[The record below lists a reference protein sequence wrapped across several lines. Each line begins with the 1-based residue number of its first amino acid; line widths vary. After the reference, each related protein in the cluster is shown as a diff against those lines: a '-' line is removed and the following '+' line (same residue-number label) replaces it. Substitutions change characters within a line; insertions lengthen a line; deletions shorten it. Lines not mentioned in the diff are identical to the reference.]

1 MQKIGL
7 VGLGFMG
14 RTHLRAYDSITNCE
28 VTAIYTRRKVVDE
41 EINQTYNGSFVTTY
55 DDLLNDEEI
64 DIIDICLPTY
74 LHEEFI
80 IKAAHAG
87 KHIICEKPLT
97 LTVESAKRI
106 IEIVHKNGVRLFVG
120 QVLRFWP
127 EYKKI
132 KSYSERDK
140 LINIDVVHAKRL
152 GQKPTWSNWFQHQEK
167 SGGALFDLHIHDID
181 FVTYLLGE
189 VESVYAVGTKNDI
202 GAWDHIMTTLSF
214 NNKSIAYVEASHR
227 MAMKFPFTMSFRA
240 QASQHIID
248 FRFEGAENIENMQDV
263 HNQFL
268 YYTNEKRTTLE
279 VEPQDAFQNALS
291 YFIDCIDHKK
301 ENTIIPLKDVLYTQI
316 LLQAIEQSLENN
328 EKISIPSFSINK
340 SRS

>member
-14 RTHLRAYDSITNCE
+14 KTHLRAYDSITNCE
-28 VTAIYTRRKVVDE
+28 VTAIYTKSNVVDKD
-41 EINQTYNGSFVTTY
+41 ITQMMYNGSFVTTY
-55 DDLLNDEEI
+55 DDLLNDEKI

-80 IKAAHAG
+80 IKAANAG

-97 LTVESAKRI
+97 LTVDSAKRI
-106 IEIVHKNGVRLFVG
+106 LDIIRKNDVRLFVG
-120 QVLRFWP
+120 HVLRFWP

-132 KSYSERDK
+132 KSYSESDK
-140 LINIDVVHAKRL
+140 LTDIDVVHAKRL
-152 GQKPTWSNWFQHQEK
+152 GQKPKWSNWFQHPEK

-189 VESVYAVGTKNDI
+189 VDYVYAVGTKNDR

-214 NNKSIAYVEASHR
+214 KNKSIAYAEASHR

-240 QASQHIID
+240 QSSQRIVD
-248 FRFEGAENIENMQDV
+248 FHSAGAENIENMQASN
-263 HNQFL
+263 NQFM
-268 YYTNEKRTTLE
+268 YYTNEEKSILD
-279 VEPQDAFQNALS
+279 VQAQDPFQNELS
-291 YFIDCIDHKK
+291 YFIDCIEHKK
-301 ENTIIPLKDVLYTQI
+301 ENTIIPLKDVLYTQF

-328 EKISIPSFSINK
+328 EKVSIPQF
-340 SRS
+340 